1 MVKFK
6 VHEGNAGDAERRKMK
21 SKNKMVC
28 LSLLSLLPK
37 KKGKKGGAKKGRKAS
52 QGCIGVK

>member
-28 LSLLSLLPK
+28 LSLLSLLPRRK
-37 KKGKKGGAKKGRKAS
+37 ARKEEQKKGGKHHKDA
-52 QGCIGVK
+52 